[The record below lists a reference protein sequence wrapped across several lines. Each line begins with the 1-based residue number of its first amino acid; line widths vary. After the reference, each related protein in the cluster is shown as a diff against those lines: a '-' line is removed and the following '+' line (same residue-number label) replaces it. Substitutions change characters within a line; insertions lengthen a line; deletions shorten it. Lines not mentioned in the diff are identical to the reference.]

1 MSTHPMKLLTII
13 AEALVRERIEKLL
26 AEEGAKGFTVFNVEG
41 HGEGGRRTG
50 EIGEYAN
57 VQIEAVVKPEVAAR
71 LLDRLQESYFDK
83 YGIIVYETDVRVLRP
98 HKF

>member
-13 AEALVRERIEKLL
+13 AEALVRDRIERLL
-26 AEEGAKGFTVFNVEG
+26 TEEGAKGFTVFSVEG
-41 HGEGGRRTG
+41 HGESGRRTG

-57 VQIEAVVKPEVAAR
+57 VQIEAVVTPGVAER
-71 LLDRLQESYFDK
+71 LLTRLEESYFDK
-83 YGIIVYETDVRVLRP
+83 YGIIVFETDVRVLRP